1 MTSTVSRLIG
11 QLVGWRQRDRM
22 SELLGIKN
30 EVKSQND
37 LDSQLVDWS
46 VGWREEK
53 RPDARVTGDQE

>member
-1 MTSTVSRLIG
+1 MTRTVSRLIG

-22 SELLGIKN
+22 SELLVIKN

-37 LDSQLVDWS
+37 LNSQLVDWL

-53 RPDARVTGDQE
+53 RPDARVTGD